1 MREGKYA
8 IGNSQL
14 SEICFYV
21 SEDDY
26 SIHTFGQGCIE
37 IFRKAH
43 VILVNDM
50 TKKKEFF
57 SGDTDGNS
65 PE

>member
-8 IGNSQL
+8 DGNSQL
-14 SEICFYV
+14 SEICYYV

-37 IFRKAH
+37 LVLIFRKAH
-43 VILVNDM
+43 VIFVNDM
-50 TKKKEFF
+50 TKRKG
-57 SGDTDGNS
+57 S
-65 PE
+65 